1 MGKNSELPI
10 SICTEEE
17 ISLCIAH
24 KTFFGYLFLTN
35 KNCLYLR
42 YTVWCFDICIHCEV
56 TATVRQTNVSIT
68 FHSYHFFNV
77 CVLRI
82 FVIYFRSKFQVYNT
96 LVLTIV
102 SMLYIRPPELISFIT
117 EKIYP
122 LIHMSLF
129 PYPPGSGNH
138 HSNNLLSLIF
148 FKKICI

>member
-1 MGKNSELPI
+1 M
-10 SICTEEE
+10 
-17 ISLCIAH
+17 
-24 KTFFGYLFLTN
+24 
-35 KNCLYLR
+35 
-42 YTVWCFDICIHCEV
+42 

-122 LIHMSLF
+122 LIHMSLS

-148 FKKICI
+148 FLKICI